1 MMLRIRSQPHPRTI
15 RTFYYSI
22 SLKSHFLSLKKGQR
36 CNHTLWV
43 YPITIKRL
51 TELKWKKWEYFL
63 IYFSVCP
70 CNCVKQPKGCNLTEA
85 PSKPFTG
92 LNPRQTTKTVCFTF
106 LFLMT

>member
-22 SLKSHFLSLKKGQR
+22 SLKFHFLSFKKGKGA
-36 CNHTLWV
+36 TL
-43 YPITIKRL
+43 PIKRL

-63 IYFSVCP
+63 ICFSVCR
-70 CNCVKQPKGCNLTEA
+70 CNCVKQPKGCNLTQA
-85 PSKPFTG
+85 PSQPFTG